1 VRSWATTRRS
11 SGSSHST
18 RRPLS
23 GLTLRALEALWI
35 FLPVIGAPL
44 LHVWV
49 LRGDLLRGLKR
60 PLDGGLTLR
69 GRRLLGNNKTWRGA
83 LLMCAGV
90 LLATLVLSL
99 WPWWWDRLPDDIRD
113 AGPLLY
119 GCLLGLGVVVGELP
133 NSFLKRQ
140 LDIAPGSQR
149 TSWSGRAMTL
159 LDQGDLVIGIWVCL
173 LPIYVLSVPDALLA
187 FVVISAVHFG
197 VNLVGY
203 AVGARTAR
211 V

>member
-1 VRSWATTRRS
+1 V
-11 SGSSHST
+11 
-18 RRPLS
+18 
-23 GLTLRALEALWI
+23 EALWI

-49 LRGDLLRGLKR
+49 LRGDLLRGVKR
-60 PLDGGLTLR
+60 PLDGGRTFR
-69 GRRLLGNNKTWRGA
+69 GRRLLGDNKTWRGA
-83 LLMCAGV
+83 LLMTSGV

-99 WPWWWDRLPDDIRD
+99 WSWWWDRLPAGIHD
-113 AGPLLY
+113 AGPVVY
-119 GCLLGLGVVVGELP
+119 GLLLGLGVVVGELP

-149 TSWSGRAMTL
+149 SSWSGRAITL

-173 LPIYVLSVPDALLA
+173 LPIHVLSVWEALLA

-197 VNLVGY
+197 INLVGF

>member
-1 VRSWATTRRS
+1 V
-11 SGSSHST
+11 
-18 RRPLS
+18 
-23 GLTLRALEALWI
+23 EALWI

-60 PLDGGLTLR
+60 PLDGGRTFR
-69 GRRLLGNNKTWRGA
+69 DRRLLGDNKTWRGA
-83 LLMCAGV
+83 LLMTSGV

-99 WPWWWDRLPDDIRD
+99 WSWWWDRLPAGIHD
-113 AGPLLY
+113 ARPVVY
-119 GCLLGLGVVVGELP
+119 GLLLGLGVVVGELP
-133 NSFLKRQ
+133 NSVLKRQ

-149 TSWSGRAMTL
+149 SSWSGRAITL

-173 LPIYVLSVPDALLA
+173 LPIHVLSVWEALLA
-187 FVVISAVHFG
+187 FVVISAVHFAI
-197 VNLVGY
+197 NLVGF

>member
-1 VRSWATTRRS
+1 M
-11 SGSSHST
+11 
-18 RRPLS
+18 
-23 GLTLRALEALWI
+23 EALWI

-60 PLDGGLTLR
+60 PLDGGRRFR
-69 GRRLLGNNKTWRGA
+69 GRRLLGDNKTWRGA
-83 LLMCAGV
+83 LLMCSGV
-90 LLATLVLSL
+90 LLATVVLSL
-99 WPWWWDRLPDDIRD
+99 WPWWWDRLPADIRD
-113 AGPLLY
+113 AGPVLY
-119 GCLLGLGVVVGELP
+119 GFLLGLGVVVGELP

-149 TSWSGRAMTL
+149 SSWSGRAITL
-159 LDQGDLVIGIWVCL
+159 LDQGDLVLGIWVCL
-173 LPIYVLSVPDALLA
+173 LPIHVLSVSEALVA
-187 FVVISAVHFG
+187 FVVISAIHFG
-197 VNLVGY
+197 VNVVGF

>member
-1 VRSWATTRRS
+1 MK
-11 SGSSHST
+11 
-18 RRPLS
+18 
-23 GLTLRALEALWI
+23 ALWI

-49 LRGDLLRGLKR
+49 LRGDWLRGLKA
-60 PLDGGLTLR
+60 PLDGGRTFR

-83 LLMCAGV
+83 LLMTSGV

-99 WPWWWDRLPDDIRD
+99 WPWWWHQLPSGIRD
-113 AGPLLY
+113 AGPVLY
-119 GCLLGLGVVVGELP
+119 GFLLGLGVVVGELP

-149 TSWSGRAMTL
+149 GSWSGRAITL
-159 LDQGDLVIGIWVCL
+159 LDQGDLVIGIWICL
-173 LPIYVLSVPDALLA
+173 LPIHVLNVFEGVLA
-187 FVVISAVHFG
+187 FVVISAIHFG
-197 VNLVGY
+197 VNLVGF

>member
-1 VRSWATTRRS
+1 
-11 SGSSHST
+11 
-18 RRPLS
+18 
-23 GLTLRALEALWI
+23 LEALLI

-49 LRGDLLRGLKR
+49 LRGDWLRGLKV
-60 PLDGGLTLR
+60 PLDGGRTFR

-83 LLMCAGV
+83 LLMISGV

-99 WPWWWDRLPDDIRD
+99 WTWWWDQLPSGIRD
-113 AGPLLY
+113 AGPVLY
-119 GCLLGLGVVVGELP
+119 GFLLGLGVVVGELP

-149 TSWSGRAMTL
+149 SSWSGRAMTL
-159 LDQGDLVIGIWVCL
+159 LDQGDLVIGIWICL
-173 LPIYVLSVPDALLA
+173 LPIHVLNVFEGLLA
-187 FVVISAVHFG
+187 FVVISAIHFG
-197 VNLVGY
+197 VNLVGF

>member
-1 VRSWATTRRS
+1 L
-11 SGSSHST
+11 G
-18 RRPLS
+18 
-23 GLTLRALEALWI
+23 ALEALWI

-119 GCLLGLGVVVGELP
+119 GFLLGLGVVVGELP

-173 LPIYVLSVPDALLA
+173 LPIYALSFPDALLA

-197 VNLVGY
+197 VNFVGY

>member
-1 VRSWATTRRS
+1 MR
-11 SGSSHST
+11 
-18 RRPLS
+18 
-23 GLTLRALEALWI
+23 ALWI

-49 LRGDLLRGLKR
+49 LRGDWLRGLKA
-60 PLDGGLTLR
+60 PLDGGRTFR

-83 LLMCAGV
+83 LLMTSGV

-99 WPWWWDRLPDDIRD
+99 WPWWWDQLPSGIRD
-113 AGPLLY
+113 AGPVLY
-119 GCLLGLGVVVGELP
+119 GFLLGLGVVVGELP

-149 TSWSGRAMTL
+149 GSWSGRAITL
-159 LDQGDLVIGIWVCL
+159 LDQGDLVIGIWICL
-173 LPIYVLSVPDALLA
+173 LPIHVLNVFEGVLA
-187 FVVISAVHFG
+187 FVVISAIHFG
-197 VNLVGY
+197 VNLVGF

>member
-1 VRSWATTRRS
+1 MTTLADLIALA
-11 SGSSHST
+11 
-18 RRPLS
+18 RPEQCLMVVS
-23 GLTLRALEALWI
+23 TLRA
-35 FLPVIGAPL
+35 
-44 LHVWV
+44 
-49 LRGDLLRGLKR
+49 
-60 PLDGGLTLR
+60 DGNLT
-69 GRRLLGNNKTWRGA
+69 
-83 LLMCAGV
+83 
-90 LLATLVLSL
+90 
-99 WPWWWDRLPDDIRD
+99 
-113 AGPLLY
+113 
-119 GCLLGLGVVVGELP
+119 LP

-140 LDIAPGSQR
+140 LDIAPGWQR

>member
-1 VRSWATTRRS
+1 
-11 SGSSHST
+11 
-18 RRPLS
+18 
-23 GLTLRALEALWI
+23 LEALWI

-60 PLDGGLTLR
+60 PLDGGLTFR
-69 GRRLLGNNKTWRGA
+69 GRRLLGDNKTWRGA
-83 LLMCAGV
+83 LLMCGGV

-99 WPWWWDRLPDDIRD
+99 WSWWWDRLPADVRD

-119 GCLLGLGVVVGELP
+119 GFLLGLGVVLGELP

-149 TSWSGRAMTL
+149 TSLPGRLITL

-173 LPIYVLSVPDALLA
+173 LPIYVMPVLWAVVA
-187 FVVISAVHFG
+187 FAVISVIHFG
-197 VNLVGY
+197 INVVGY

>member
-1 VRSWATTRRS
+1 MVV
-11 SGSSHST
+11 GSSP
-18 RRPLS
+18 RRHP
-23 GLTLRALEALWI
+23 
-35 FLPVIGAPL
+35 
-44 LHVWV
+44 
-49 LRGDLLRGLKR
+49 
-60 PLDGGLTLR
+60 
-69 GRRLLGNNKTWRGA
+69 RRR
-83 LLMCAGV
+83 
-90 LLATLVLSL
+90 
-99 WPWWWDRLPDDIRD
+99 
-113 AGPLLY
+113 PLLY
-119 GCLLGLGVVVGELP
+119 GFLLGLGVVVGELP

-197 VNLVGY
+197 VNVVGY